1 VSRIGSD
8 EICDTPEVTLGPSEL
23 IIVMLIVV
31 VPAVCILTAVDAGSQ
46 PDWAFEAA
54 GTGKALWIALPI
66 VGVFLFF
73 VGVIAVLVWFIAYRP
88 RVRAAVKRGREATS
102 IA

>member
-1 VSRIGSD
+1 V
-8 EICDTPEVTLGPSEL
+8 V
-23 IIVMLIVV
+23 LIVL

-54 GTGKALWIALPI
+54 GTSKALWIALPI
-66 VGVFLFF
+66 VGILLFF
-73 VGVIAVLVWFIAYRP
+73 VGVIAVLLWFAAYRP
-88 RVRAAVKRGREATS
+88 RVRAAVQRHREEAS